1 MSCMNQI
8 FDIPTPTRAH
18 HHLELTQNVMPT
30 QDALPSQCSGS
41 RLSKSTPSLAPTDF
55 APSISESENG
65 VDLTACSNVNFEL
78 RDGQAGVRFEDS
90 SNTSGWTPVVGRRKK
105 RPQLPPCVLRRFPPN
120 HPLRQ
125 PESHTTRHS
134 DSASSSEEE
143 VDEDLVIPQTADVYF
158 DVVEGTPGLQINTR
172 NTSRWTP
179 IACRTRSKSKY

>member
-1 MSCMNQI
+1 MLLLARIQA
-8 FDIPTPTRAH
+8 IP
-18 HHLELTQNVMPT
+18 L
-30 QDALPSQCSGS
+30 
-41 RLSKSTPSLAPTDF
+41 LAPTDSALSTF
-55 APSISESENG
+55 ESENE
-65 VDLTACSNVNFEL
+65 VDLTSCSNVNFEL
-78 RDGQAGVRFEDS
+78 RDGQVGVRFEDS

-105 RPQLPPCVLRRFPPN
+105 RPHLPPYVLRRFPPN

-125 PESHTTRHS
+125 NHTTRRS
-134 DSASSSEEE
+134 DSSSEEE